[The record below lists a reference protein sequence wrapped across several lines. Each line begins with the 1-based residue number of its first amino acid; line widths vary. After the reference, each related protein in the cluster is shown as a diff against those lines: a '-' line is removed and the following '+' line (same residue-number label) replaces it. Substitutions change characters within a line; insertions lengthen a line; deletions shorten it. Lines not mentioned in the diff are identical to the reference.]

1 MGVGVGGHQPICGAP
16 AAPQLLVPEACVRAD
31 GALIELDRS
40 KRKIVA
46 QDRKIVAQ
54 DRKIVAQ
61 DRWQARHEE
70 PAVTLVGRAT
80 RGERW
85 GRARGT

>member
-54 DRKIVAQ
+54 DR
-61 DRWQARHEE
+61 WQARHEE

>member
-1 MGVGVGGHQPICGAP
+1 LGVGVGGHQPICGAP

-54 DRKIVAQ
+54 DR
-61 DRWQARHEE
+61 WQARHEE